1 MIKKWAK
8 ILPYCIVMWFSKK
21 FGGEYFEFQGNKFKG
36 FRIDKGEWVLWSQDN
51 YDKMSKKEDIRKQT
65 KLDKKKAKIGKM
77 FNKDYKLKE
86 AIREDIE
93 IEIANE
99 KEEFESH

>member
-1 MIKKWAK
+1 
-8 ILPYCIVMWFSKK
+8 
-21 FGGEYFEFQGNKFKG
+21 
-36 FRIDKGEWVLWSQDN
+36 
-51 YDKMSKKEDIRKQT
+51 MSKKEDIRKQT